1 MARTKEGERIKYEAK
16 AVEQALAEQRL
27 AEVNVMVP
35 VEIMGRKKQKAE
47 RSDNPAKAV
56 VDNAVLPV
64 VQEAFV
70 YDAYHSQKWLSWE
83 KAVKRR
89 NEYF

>member
-1 MARTKEGERIKYEAK
+1 MGE
-16 AVEQALAEQRL
+16 VVTAEMR
-27 AEVNVMVP
+27 
-35 VEIMGRKKQKAE
+35 GRKEQKDE

-56 VDNAVLPV
+56 VDDAVLPV

-70 YDAYHSQKWLSWE
+70 YGAYHSQKWLSWE

>member
-16 AVEQALAEQRL
+16 AVAQALDDQRL
-27 AEVNVMVP
+27 AEANVV
-35 VEIMGRKKQKAE
+35 VGRKKQKAE

-89 NEYF
+89 KEHF

>member
-16 AVEQALAEQRL
+16 AVAQALADQRL
-27 AEVNVMVP
+27 AEVNVMV
-35 VEIMGRKKQKAE
+35 GRKKQKAE

-70 YDAYHSQKWLSWE
+70 YDAYHYQKWLSWE

-89 NEYF
+89 KEHF

>member
-16 AVEQALAEQRL
+16 AVAQALAEQRL
-27 AEVNVMVP
+27 AEVNVV
-35 VEIMGRKKQKAE
+35 VGRKKQKAE

-56 VDNAVLPV
+56 VDDAVLPV

-89 NEYF
+89 NEHF